1 MRILH
6 IASGNLYGGVETIQ
20 VTLARYRH
28 ECPQMEPHFT
38 VCFEGRLSR
47 ELRELDVPVHNLG
60 AVRVRNPLSI
70 WSARA
75 QLRTLLSNVHY
86 DAAICH
92 SAWSKAIFGP
102 VARSAGIPLLFW
114 LHGAP
119 TGQHWLERWARRT
132 RPDKV
137 ICCSDFTSSLLWKLY
152 PDVPK
157 EVVYAPV
164 PSVKRMSDSERLAAR
179 RELSTPTDAVVVVQ
193 VSRMESCKG
202 HLLHLEALAKISHM
216 PRWIC
221 WFVGGAQNQAEIR
234 YLEELQRVAGL
245 YGIAQRLRFLGHR
258 ADISR
263 LMTAAD
269 LFCQPNTGPEPFG
282 IVFVEALSSGL
293 PVITTATGGGLEI
306 VNSNC
311 GVLTSPSD
319 AGALAAALR
328 QLVTDSELRV
338 RMSDSAP
345 ARARE
350 LCEPSQQ
357 IMRLAAVVETL

>member
-6 IASGNLYGGVETIQ
+6 IGSGNLYGGVETIQ
-20 VTLARYRH
+20 ATLARYRH

-47 ELRELDVPVHNLG
+47 QLRELEVPLHNVG
-60 AVRVRNPLSI
+60 AVRVRNPFSV

-75 QLRTLLSNVHY
+75 QLSTLLSNGHY

-92 SAWSKAIFGP
+92 SAWSQAIFGP
-102 VARSAGIPLLFW
+102 VVRSAGVSSLFW

-119 TGQHWLERWARRT
+119 SGQHWLERWAKRT
-132 RPDKV
+132 RPEKV
-137 ICCSDFTSSLLWKLY
+137 ICCSEFTSSLLWKLY
-152 PDVPK
+152 PDVRK

-193 VSRMESCKG
+193 VSRMEPCKG

-234 YLEELQRVAGL
+234 YLEELQRVAGR

-263 LMTAAD
+263 LMAAAD
-269 LFCQPNTGPEPFG
+269 LFCQPNTGPEGFG
-282 IVFVEALSSGL
+282 IVFVEALSAGL
-293 PVITTATGGGLEI
+293 PVITTAMGGALEI
-306 VNSNC
+306 VRPTC
-311 GVLTSPSD
+311 GVLTAPGD
-319 AGALAAALR
+319 APALATSLQRLISKKDAFSTKSNRAA
-328 QLVTDSELRV
+328 
-338 RMSDSAP
+338 AP
-345 ARARE
+345 AF
-350 LCEPSQQ
+350 
-357 IMRLAAVVETL
+357 V